1 MSCCCCFL
9 CPLLL
14 LLPVV
19 VVAIVVLCSY
29 CRRLLL
35 CWVTAELCHV
45 LRDAAERQLLL
56 LLLLR
61 ELRWP
66 RQSERDWARSGARGA
81 QCRKR
86 PTGDW
91 RTAARREKVQKK
103 NSTSNNN
110 NTATRYITRTFWTR
124 AFLLTISICVH
135 MYVCLCVCVRM
146 FFLPRRKNLL
156 FCGHGD
162 TSRTQTN
169 TRARV
174 CVFVCGERRSC
185 TRARRALAET
195 WAASQ
200 SQCRCFARTHTH
212 TQTEWPT
219 NCGILLRACARVC
232 VCIYMSLLLF
242 SQHN

>member
-45 LRDAAERQLLL
+45 LRDAAEQQLL

-103 NSTSNNN
+103 NSKSNNN

-174 CVFVCGERRSC
+174 CVCVWGEKELHESTTCAGRDVGGVSIAVQMFC
-185 TRARRALAET
+185 KNAHA
-195 WAASQ
+195 
-200 SQCRCFARTHTH
+200 HTDWM
-212 TQTEWPT
+212 TD
-219 NCGILLRACARVC
+219 
-232 VCIYMSLLLF
+232 
-242 SQHN
+242 